1 MNFWNSTSSMFGSNN
16 STNLYSLFSERAS
29 IKNGTYKRLLNSYF
43 DTVGGSSDKTSSTR
57 RSRGSDIIDKLLKEK
72 MYPTVSKETKEA
84 NSNLTSGL
92 NSLQSSVS
100 ALQKDSTYE
109 DTENGTTAAD
119 KVVSAVKSYVT
130 SYNDVVTASKSSTL
144 SNKTAYVA
152 NMMSTTSK
160 FSKELS
166 EIGVSLKQ
174 DGTLQLDETKLKAAD
189 ISKVQKLFSS
199 DNIQSYGST
208 IASRVKFAGGGSSTS
223 TNKTDN
229 KTDTDTDTKKPVS
242 TGAAGLKTDGEALAS
257 SDLFA
262 KIKDKDGNETYNL
275 ASDALYQKVKDK
287 DGNETDEYDVKKIF
301 ATAKSFVSNYN
312 KMFDNAESSS
322 NSGVISN
329 LAYIRERTKNNSK
342 ALEEFGI
349 SVDKKGRMKL
359 DEDTFKKADM
369 SKVQDFFKDYGSY
382 VASNASRVDYYM
394 NTNANAAN
402 GYTSRASYNIPSI
415 SGFSETI

>member
-1 MNFWNSTSSMFGSNN
+1 MNFWNSTNSMFGSSN

-43 DTVGGSSDKTSSTR
+43 SSVGGDSDSTTAR
-57 RSRGSDIIDKLLKEK
+57 RKNRGSDIIDQLLREK

-84 NSNLTSGL
+84 NSELTTGL
-92 NSLQSSVS
+92 GNLQSSVS

-109 DTENGTTAAD
+109 DTENGSTAAD
-119 KVVSAVKSYVT
+119 KVVSAMKSYVN

-152 NMMSTTSK
+152 NMMSATSK
-160 FSKELS
+160 YAKDLS
-166 EIGVSLKQ
+166 EIGVTLKQ
-174 DGTLQLDETKLKAAD
+174 DGTLQLDETKLKSAD

-208 IASRVKFAGGGSSTS
+208 IASRVKFAGGGSSSS

-229 KTDTDTDTKKPVS
+229 KTDTDTDTKKPTT

-257 SDLFA
+257 SELFS
-262 KIKDKDGNETYNL
+262 KIKDKDGNETYN
-275 ASDALYQKVKDK
+275 VDK
-287 DGNETDEYDVKKIF
+287 ILS
-301 ATAKSFVSNYN
+301 TAKSFVSNYN

-329 LAYIRERTKNNSK
+329 LAYIMERTKNNSK
-342 ALEEFGI
+342 KLEEFGF

-382 VASNASRVDYYM
+382 IASNASRVDYYM

>member
-1 MNFWNSTSSMFGSNN
+1 MNFWNSTNSMFGSNN

-29 IKNGTYKRLLNSYF
+29 IKNGTYKRMLTSYF
-43 DTVGGSSDKTSSTR
+43 DTVGSSSDGTSSTR
-57 RSRGSDIIDKLLKEK
+57 RNRGSDIIDRLLKEK
-72 MYPTVSKETKEA
+72 MHPTVSKETKEA

-109 DTENGTTAAD
+109 DTENGSTAAD
-119 KVVSAVKSYVT
+119 KVLSAVKSYVT

-152 NMMSTTSK
+152 NMMSATSK
-160 FSKELS
+160 YSKDLA

-174 DGTLQLDETKLKAAD
+174 DGTLQLDETKLKSTD

-208 IASRVKFAGGGSSTS
+208 IASRVKFAGGGSSSS

-229 KTDTDTDTKKPVS
+229 KTDTDTDTKKPAI

-257 SDLFA
+257 SDLYA
-262 KIKDKDGNETYNL
+262 KSKDQDGNETYN
-275 ASDALYQKVKDK
+275 V
-287 DGNETDEYDVKKIF
+287 NKILS
-301 ATAKSFVSNYN
+301 TAKSFVSNYN

-329 LAYIRERTKNNSK
+329 LAYIRERTKNNTK
-342 ALEEFGI
+342 KLEEFGF
-349 SVDKKGRMKL
+349 SVDKNGRMKL

-382 VASNASRVDYYM
+382 VANNASRVNYYM
-394 NTNANAAN
+394 NTNANAAS
-402 GYTSRASYNIPSI
+402 GYTSKASYNIPPVSDYNA
-415 SGFSETI
+415 FM